1 MGNIICCP
9 PEKFD
14 PVENMEE
21 VKRRYEMTEYKQPY
35 TINLPVGVIRII
47 RDYMAPDY
55 VVAWVDYKKL
65 NYHNLSLNPNA
76 VHQLYRHVGNNIDW
90 YNVSANRNAIN
101 ILKKHPDKID
111 IKMLCRN
118 INGEELLISLLDK
131 HKEYEDSLDW
141 WELSGNPGMI
151 NFLKKN
157 KKKIITDRLCG
168 NSGAIELIE
177 ELLLTPNVVDKINK
191 SSQNH
196 SRNHLINH
204 SQNQTIN
211 NEDKEDEKYIFVEK
225 KHIFTTSSTASFN
238 TTSNIDNDNIEEET
252 KYINWYWLSR
262 NSAAM
267 HILKYYPSKIDWNG
281 LSLNTNREAVQM
293 LSDNYMYSHNLCKKL
308 DDDYNINSTNNRSN
322 NEIKNNTIKYKG
334 NSSTTKYK
342 GNIAEEIKKYA
353 TTEDKINYRNLCMNP
368 AAKLLL
374 YSVHKY
380 SRENIFWKELSGNS
394 GAVTLLYD
402 AMRNYPEVIDYN
414 IMSFNEGIFDDGGDY
429 MYEILYQL

>member
-65 NYHNLSLNPNA
+65 NFRNLSLNPNA
-76 VHQLYRHVGNNIDW
+76 VHQLYRHVGDNIDW
-90 YNVSANRNAIN
+90 SNVSANRNAID

-118 INGEELLISLLDK
+118 INGEELLMLLLDK
-131 HKEYEDSLDW
+131 HKKHEDSLDW

-157 KKKIITDRLCG
+157 KRKIDTDRLCG

-191 SSQNH
+191 SS
-196 SRNHLINH
+196 R
-204 SQNQTIN
+204 NQTIN
-211 NEDKEDEKYIFVEK
+211 NEDDEEEKYIFIEK
-225 KHIFTTSSTASFN
+225 KNAS
-238 TTSNIDNDNIEEET
+238 TTSNIDNDDDIEEET

-267 HILKYYPSKIDWNG
+267 HILKYYSSKIDWNG

-293 LSDNYMYSHNLCKKL
+293 LSDNYMYSHNLRKKS
-308 DDDYNINSTNNRSN
+308 DGDYIGN
-322 NEIKNNTIKYKG
+322 NEIKNTIKYKG

-342 GNIAEEIKKYA
+342 GNITEEIKKYA

-374 YSVHKY
+374 FSVHKY

-394 GAVTLLYD
+394 GAIPILYD